1 MRHRRRHKDISA
13 VAKQSIH
20 EVEALATKCA
30 SLCGAPAPDF
40 TAPEVGKKR
49 GAMKACPQCAKLIP
63 NRCETCPACGGCAVR
78 KRSAKTA
85 KGNGVPPAWTDAA
98 AALAVAAT
106 RDPQKVVFGP
116 QRGPRDVSAAPGLS
130 PAAFESQTPS
140 RAPSAGSWADLGAPP
155 PGRQS
160 SGSWGDLGVLAEPAA
175 LSTVVPTAAPAEPAL
190 LPPAYLDL
198 AGVPVPAIVSPP
210 NMRRVASEPYEPL
223 LLDADVLR
231 TAGPIHPLVLDD
243 VLPVALVETPAR

>member
-1 MRHRRRHKDISA
+1 MCVSCGLRHRRRHRDISA
-13 VAKQSIH
+13 VAKQFIS

-40 TAPEVGKKR
+40 TAPELGKKR

-78 KRSAKTA
+78 KRSSKKA

-116 QRGPRDVSAAPGLS
+116 QRGPRASYHHRSNTYHV
-130 PAAFESQTPS
+130 
-140 RAPSAGSWADLGAPP
+140 
-155 PGRQS
+155 
-160 SGSWGDLGVLAEPAA
+160 VLIFHEYYCIYM
-175 LSTVVPTAAPAEPAL
+175 ST
-190 LPPAYLDL
+190 
-198 AGVPVPAIVSPP
+198 
-210 NMRRVASEPYEPL
+210 
-223 LLDADVLR
+223 
-231 TAGPIHPLVLDD
+231 
-243 VLPVALVETPAR
+243 

>member
-1 MRHRRRHKDISA
+1 MRRVAVLGATGSIGRSTLDVIQRHSDRYEVTLLSA
-13 VAKQSIH
+13 HHSVDDM
-20 EVEALATKCA
+20 EALCRTHQ
-30 SLCGAPAPDF
+30 P
-40 TAPEVGKKR
+40 TH
-49 GAMKACPQCAKLIP
+49 
-63 NRCETCPACGGCAVR
+63 AVM
-78 KRSAKTA
+78 
-85 KGNGVPPAWTDAA
+85 GDPDAA
-98 AALAVAAT
+98 AALAVSAT

-155 PGRQS
+155 PGRES

-175 LSTVVPTAAPAEPAL
+175 LSTVVPAAAPADPAL

-198 AGVPVPAIVSPP
+198 AGVPAIVSPP

-243 VLPVALVETPAR
+243 VLPVALVQTTP

>member
-13 VAKQSIH
+13 VAKQSIV
-20 EVEALATKCA
+20 EVEALSVKCA

-40 TAPEVGKKR
+40 TEQVLGKKR

-63 NRCETCPACGGCAVR
+63 NRCETCPACGGNAVK
-78 KRSAKTA
+78 KRSAKKA
-85 KGNGVPPAWTDAA
+85 KDGVPPAWTDAA
-98 AALAVAAT
+98 AALAVSAT

-116 QRGPRDVSAAPGLS
+116 QRGPRDVSAAPGLT
-130 PAAFESQTPS
+130 PAAFESRTPS

-155 PGRQS
+155 PGRES

-175 LSTVVPTAAPAEPAL
+175 LSTVVPAAAPADPAL

-243 VLPVALVETPAR
+243 VLPVALVQTTP